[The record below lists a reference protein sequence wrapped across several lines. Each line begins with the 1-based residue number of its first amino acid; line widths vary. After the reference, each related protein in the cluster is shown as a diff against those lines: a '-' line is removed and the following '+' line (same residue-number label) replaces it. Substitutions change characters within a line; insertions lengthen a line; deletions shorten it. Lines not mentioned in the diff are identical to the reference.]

1 MSPDLEAPAGV
12 EAFLEESA
20 RSRGWIVNLYAQLE
34 FMLADLALKV
44 ELFDAYAAVP
54 RGLPFRFDSRVTR
67 LEALLAVDGPLTPWA
82 EMLRQIAHT
91 AIAVQDIRHLMTH
104 GLGQVHIVDGVFHLH
119 LRRFDPTAEDPRR
132 VVSAQFTGRSS
143 PGDGVHCQIGVA
155 GGHGDVSGNLPALG
169 PRAAPRGRRGM
180 TTLRHPTDQLP
191 VVPRFEWQRWS
202 TLFTDNRASS
212 VEP

>member
-1 MSPDLEAPAGV
+1 MPPDLEVPAGV

-132 VVSAQFTGRSS
+132 VVSAQFTAAHLREMESTAKLVS
-143 PGDGVHCQIGVA
+143 QAAMETFREIYLRLDLEPPPGDAA
-155 GGHGDVSGNLPALG
+155 G
-169 PRAAPRGRRGM
+169 
-180 TTLRHPTDQLP
+180 
-191 VVPRFEWQRWS
+191 
-202 TLFTDNRASS
+202 
-212 VEP
+212 